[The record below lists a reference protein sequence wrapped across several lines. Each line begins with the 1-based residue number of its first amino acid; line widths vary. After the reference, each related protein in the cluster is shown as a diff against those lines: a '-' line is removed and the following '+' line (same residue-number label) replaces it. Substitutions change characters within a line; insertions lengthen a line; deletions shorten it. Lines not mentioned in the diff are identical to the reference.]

1 MEITIQLDPEH
12 AAQLTY
18 IQQHIHLDP
27 VAVLS
32 KEIEREYQQ
41 LQSHQNRVNPLSNS
55 SFIGC
60 FEGSVDLATNS
71 KSIIS
76 DIMTEKFPSAKNPA
90 A

>member
-1 MEITIQLDPEH
+1 MNITIQLDSEH

-32 KEIEREYQQ
+32 REIEQEYQK
-41 LQSHQNRVNPLSNS
+41 LRSRQSPVNPLSDS

-60 FEGSVDLATNS
+60 FQGSVDLATNS
-71 KSIIS
+71 KSIIN
-76 DIMTEKFPSAKNPA
+76 DIMAEKFPSAETSA
-90 A
+90 E